1 MSEIDSTDKR
11 LVQLLGQ
18 DARQSSETLAKQL
31 NLSAATVRRK
41 LRKLIRSDALHIVG
55 LIDPNKFGVPLAV
68 IIGLDIDHDKLELA
82 IEALAKKPEIIWI
95 SPTTGR
101 FDIIALARFPSTER
115 LSDFTIKELVQIEGV
130 RNSETFIALDVK
142 KGRYGTLPSL

>member
-1 MSEIDSTDKR
+1 MSEIDPTDKR
-11 LVQLLGQ
+11 LVRLLGQ

-55 LIDPNKFGVPLAV
+55 LVDPNKFWFPLAV
-68 IIGLDIDHDKLELA
+68 IIGLDIDHDRLELA
-82 IEALAKKPEIIWI
+82 IEALGKKPEIIWI

-115 LSDFTIKELVQIEGV
+115 LSDFTIKELTQMEGV

-142 KGRYGTLPSL
+142 KGYYGTLPSL